1 MQYSL
6 AILQFPFIP
15 IMNPNVML
23 ILMKY
28 SIDNKFNS
36 S

>member
-15 IMNPNVML
+15 IVNPKVML
-23 ILMKY
+23 ILMKRA
-28 SIDNKFNS
+28 IDNKFNNS
-36 S
+36 